1 MSDSS
6 PDNSNDG
13 LVQSK
18 KAVSPD
24 SSDGPKDSKSS
35 KEWPVAEGRY
45 KVGNTESPV
54 AVCTMASVEMDLPL
68 DRIAIKGKCVTEN
81 LGVEKIIKNTISN
94 PKIRYIIF
102 CGKESHGHFVG
113 QAVKSLKD
121 NGIDAEKRIIGAK
134 GGMPIL
140 KNLKPEEIERFRE
153 QVEPIDMSGEE
164 DRAKILVKVNELFDN
179 NPGVFQGEVMN
190 MEEEIKQSSAETHP
204 VSEWEKDPQGFFTIR
219 PDTEKGE
226 IIAEHH
232 SNEGNIRVRITGK
245 SAEDMYH
252 HIIKNSLISRQDHA
266 AYLGRELA
274 RAEVAMLNNL
284 DYEQDAHVKVSN
296 QPTSQDNGQDIN
308 QASNQASNPSLGP
321 SFQRDG
327 QETRKPDPE
336 QERPSIPGPVPMNP
350 VQKPEIEKPKISM
363 EERVRRLAES
373 VSAREEAEKKPK
385 GRTLTYYKGYREIEL
400 ADATNPDHEFRAFL
414 RDRGMSRVF

>member
-1 MSDSS
+1 MS
-6 PDNSNDG
+6 NSNDV

-18 KAVSPD
+18 KAVHP
-24 SSDGPKDSKSS
+24 

-45 KVGNTESPV
+45 KVGNQDSPV

-81 LGVEKIIKNTISN
+81 LGVEKIIRNTISN

-102 CGKESHGHFVG
+102 CGKESKGHFVG

-179 NPGVFQGEVMN
+179 SPGVFQGEVMN
-190 MEEEIKQSSAETHP
+190 MEEEIKQNSAETHP

-219 PDTEKGE
+219 PDPEKGE
-226 IIAEHH
+226 IVAEHH
-232 SNEGNIRVRITGK
+232 SNEGNIRVKITGK

-274 RAEVAMLNNL
+274 KAEIAMLNNL
-284 DYEQDAHVKVSN
+284 DYEQDAHVKVGN
-296 QPTSQDNGQDIN
+296 QS
-308 QASNQASNPSLGP
+308 SNQASNPSLGP
-321 SFQRDG
+321 SFQRDQ
-327 QETRKPDPE
+327 QETRKPGAE
-336 QERPSIPGPVPMNP
+336 QGPSIPGPVPMNP
-350 VQKPEIEKPKISM
+350 VQKPDIEKPKISM

-373 VSAREEAEKKPK
+373 VTARQESEKAAKKPK
-385 GRTLTYYKGYREIEL
+385 GRILTYYKSYKEIEL
-400 ADATNPDHEFRAFL
+400 VDSTNPDHEFRALL
-414 RDRGMSRVF
+414 RDRGLSRIF